1 MRTTLSYLATAAVA
15 AFALPSIAQA
25 TPMRVTFTDCG
36 LYVDCMGPTTVMSS
50 FDTPDTIYAPN
61 VPLPQQS
68 SVPDVVAVDQMVA
81 GSFYGLYIRSF
92 NINNLIGSEF
102 IFEDAVGAEG
112 FDYPM
117 LTMIGAFRVA
127 DLHLKWALGDSVTLG
142 RFTCLNSDCSFQ
154 SRLQSFVRLDLTDI
168 PTASV
173 PEPMSASLVAA
184 ALGAGL
190 FARRRR
196 RAAV

>member
-1 MRTTLSYLATAAVA
+1 MRTTLCCLAAAAVA
-15 AFALPSIAQA
+15 AFALPSITQA
-25 TPMRVTFTDCG
+25 APMRVTFTDCG
-36 LYVDCMGPTTVMSS
+36 LYVDCIGPKTVMSS

-61 VPLPQQS
+61 VPPPQQL
-68 SVPDVVAVDQMVA
+68 SVPDAVAVDRMVA
-81 GSFYGLYIRSF
+81 GIFSGLYIRSF
-92 NINNLIGSEF
+92 NLNNLIGSEF
-102 IFEDAVGAEG
+102 IFQDAIGADG

-117 LTMIGAFRVA
+117 LTLIAAFRVA
-127 DLHLKWALGDSVTLG
+127 DLHLKWTVGDSVTLG

-184 ALGAGL
+184 ALGAGW
-190 FARRRR
+190 FARRR